1 MTMSEETKKED
12 SKSEQERRRFVRLDL
27 TENVRAMDLE
37 GRDIGRV
44 EKVGAGGMQIR
55 ISEFSPVQRF
65 EPGSHIEI
73 KIVEPGNVQQQFTV
87 EVRVC
92 DGSLLGVQFLG

>member
-1 MTMSEETKKED
+1 MKDDDKM
-12 SKSEQERRRFVRLDL
+12 EQERRKFIRLDL
-27 TENVRAMDLE
+27 NENVRALDGK

-55 ISEFSPVQRF
+55 LADSVPDDQFGTGSTIDIS
-65 EPGSHIEI
+65 
-73 KIVEPGNVQQQFTV
+73 IVEPGNVQNRFKV

-92 DGSLLGVQFLG
+92 EGNLLGVQFLN

>member
-1 MTMSEETKKED
+1 MADENND
-12 SKSEQERRRFVRLDL
+12 QERRRFVRLDL
-27 TENVRAMDLE
+27 NENVRAVDRQ

-55 ISEFSPVQRF
+55 LAEGVPVQQYD
-65 EPGSHIEI
+65 PGAQIDIS
-73 KIVEPGNVQQQFTV
+73 IVEPGNIRNDFKV

-92 DGSLLGVQFLG
+92 DGKLLGVQFLN